1 MSLER
6 IFKALVS
13 LGLSQNDARVY
24 MFLALTGPKKAL
36 RIVRNLKISKQQ
48 ICRSLKNLQNKGI
61 IVADIE
67 NQNAFSAL
75 PFDKALESLIKME
88 KKQTLIIQE
97 TNETLLSNWKTMIKK
112 NSINS

>member
-1 MSLER
+1 
-6 IFKALVS
+6 VS
-13 LGLSQNDARVY
+13 LGLSQTDARVY
-24 MFLALTGPKKAL
+24 IFLALKGPEKAL
-36 RIVRNLKISKQQ
+36 NIVKNLKISKQQ
-48 ICRSLKNLQNKGI
+48 IYRSLKHMQNKGI

-75 PFDKALESLIKME
+75 PFEKALESLIEME

-97 TNETLLSNWKTMIKK
+97 TKETLLSNWKTVIKK